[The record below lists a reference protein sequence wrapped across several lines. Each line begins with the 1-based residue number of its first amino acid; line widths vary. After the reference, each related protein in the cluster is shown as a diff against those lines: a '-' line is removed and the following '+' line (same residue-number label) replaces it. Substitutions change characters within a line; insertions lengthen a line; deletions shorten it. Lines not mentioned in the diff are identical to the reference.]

1 MEKSIY
7 YAEKIEPLKFLS
19 HAVYLKRLV
28 EDSCTGVTANN
39 PFPLTKSLIPN
50 HIRLDTTWFKRV
62 YASEIKGSFDDV
74 RKDIWHSVLKPK
86 CLPKSLSHDFK
97 YSSISTDGVSCSL
110 MMMRKDLLDGR
121 GNPHKK
127 VKAVDYIATERYIDS
142 LSSTEIQN
150 LNLKSKRIVAID
162 PNQHDLMYC
171 ASLKSEGEK
180 KIEGFDTSANLRRRK
195 ISPKSSKKKGI
206 ECAKC
211 HVLWNRDFNS
221 AINIYNIV
229 NGTIQGQGR
238 PAVLERPKSQTTPV
252 VDGGNTDQIP
262 KKKTVSKGKGKAKR
276 PLTKVRGPNKC
287 GICFQPG
294 HNRATCPNKPKKDVP
309 KDSHVNQKDQE
320 S

>member
-1 MEKSIY
+1 MFPDPNSRLSLLFFNYLFTFFEGKTEKTIY
-7 YAEKIEPLKFLS
+7 YAEKVDPLKFLS

-50 HIRLDTTWFKRV
+50 HIRLDTTWFKKV

-86 CLPKSLSHDFK
+86 FLPKSLSHDFK

-127 VKAVDYIATERYIDS
+127 VKAVDYTATERYIDS

-171 ASLKSEGEK
+171 ASLKSKEEK

-195 ISPKSSKKKGI
+195 ICPKSSKKKGSLKKLKKELKDWKDAPTI
-206 ECAKC
+206 DKPST
-211 HVLWNRDFNS
+211 VKLKNRDNWKVFRYTAGERNADIKKS
-221 AINIYNIV
+221 PWKRKK
-229 NGTIQGQGR
+229 QGR
-238 PAVLERPKSQTTPV
+238 KEKELRER
-252 VDGGNTDQIP
+252 
-262 KKKTVSKGKGKAKR
+262 
-276 PLTKVRGPNKC
+276 RGSWRRK
-287 GICFQPG
+287 
-294 HNRATCPNKPKKDVP
+294 
-309 KDSHVNQKDQE
+309 
-320 S
+320 

>member
-1 MEKSIY
+1 MFPDPNSRLSLLFFNYLFTFFEGKMEKTIY
-7 YAEKIEPLKFLS
+7 YAEKVDPLKFLS

-50 HIRLDTTWFKRV
+50 HIRLDTTWFKKV

-97 YSSISTDGVSCSL
+97 YSSISTDGVSCNL
-110 MMMRKDLLDGR
+110 MMMRKDLLDAR

-127 VKAVDYIATERYIDS
+127 VKAVDYTATERYIDS

-171 ASLKSEGEK
+171 ASLKSKEEK
-180 KIEGFDTSANLRRRK
+180 EIEGFDTSAKIRRRK
-195 ISPKSSKKKGI
+195 ISPKSSKKKGSLKKLKKELKDWKDAPTI
-206 ECAKC
+206 DKPST
-211 HVLWNRDFNS
+211 VKLKNRDDWKVFRYT
-221 AINIYNIV
+221 A
-229 NGTIQGQGR
+229 
-238 PAVLERPKSQTTPV
+238 
-252 VDGGNTDQIP
+252 GGAQC
-262 KKKTVSKGKGKAKR
+262 R
-276 PLTKVRGPNKC
+276 Y
-287 GICFQPG
+287 
-294 HNRATCPNKPKKDVP
+294 
-309 KDSHVNQKDQE
+309 
-320 S
+320 